1 LKENYLDLHYK
12 AKPHVTPINLGIG
25 YLWRLA
31 VGHPKQQ
38 VLPCIH
44 RAPIEN
50 EGEYRLLLI
59 C

>member
-1 LKENYLDLHYK
+1 VD
-12 AKPHVTPINLGIG
+12 
-25 YLWRLA
+25 
-31 VGHPKQQ
+31 HPKQQ

-50 EGEYRLLLI
+50 EGECRLLLI